1 MLARITEHED
11 SRRVPFSIYFL
22 FFYLRTAPATASA
35 AFLAVQVLTVSVST
49 PYRIT
54 IFFLLIVDDRVIA
67 DGLAMKYETFEPKA
81 SSYFVM
87 FLPCTFRNANE
98 R

>member
-1 MLARITEHED
+1 MFH
-11 SRRVPFSIYFL
+11 FL
-22 FFYLRTAPATASA
+22 FISSVFFYLRTAPATASA

-81 SSYFVM
+81 SSYFL